1 MYYYSYTIY
10 RGDTHYTDC
19 FLSMC
24 QIHSFFI
31 YQFRN
36 CFLFSSLFSYFCI
49 YSQLSKSIQASFS
62 VHFWVEKFVFED
74 ATERMGVDAER
85 KVEEMRKNHRSLL
98 SQQQLFQWYHHHSG
112 WLSVI
117 HFYASSLLKLVKVAS
132 AHRITEEIRHTHTQA
147 PASALTSLSNDVLVK
162 RKPLGPPLCLF
173 FSLQKPIKAKEL
185 RKLFMSIKN
194 WQLSLMLL
202 QNKAFLLLQRSPCW
216 SQSHKKVPPFSP
228 DFYGTNYV
236 LSNLFCKW

>member
-1 MYYYSYTIY
+1 MI
-10 RGDTHYTDC
+10 
-19 FLSMC
+19 
-24 QIHSFFI
+24 
-31 YQFRN
+31 
-36 CFLFSSLFSYFCI
+36 SSS
-49 YSQLSKSIQASFS
+49 
-62 VHFWVEKFVFED
+62 FWV
-74 ATERMGVDAER
+74 
-85 KVEEMRKNHRSLL
+85 VECDPFLCIITPQALESSKRSQDHRGNS
-98 SQQQLFQWYHHHSG
+98 
-112 WLSVI
+112 
-117 HFYASSLLKLVKVAS
+117 
-132 AHRITEEIRHTHTQA
+132 THTHTQA

>member
-1 MYYYSYTIY
+1 M
-10 RGDTHYTDC
+10 
-19 FLSMC
+19 
-24 QIHSFFI
+24 
-31 YQFRN
+31 
-36 CFLFSSLFSYFCI
+36 
-49 YSQLSKSIQASFS
+49 
-62 VHFWVEKFVFED
+62 
-74 ATERMGVDAER
+74 
-85 KVEEMRKNHRSLL
+85 
-98 SQQQLFQWYHHHSG
+98 
-112 WLSVI
+112 I
-117 HFYASSLLKLVKVAS
+117 HFYASSLLKLLKVAS

-228 DFYGTNYV
+228 DFYGNNYV